1 MKKYILILLMVIGN
15 MVYSQT
21 PWVEMDGYHDIPVDK
36 GFVLGFSGTI
46 TISKEKDKT
55 TIDTNKRI
63 SLDLYFD
70 LIDKKVVF
78 HNYYEDTFTNVKV
91 TKIKKTILNER
102 RGNFIIKGKKGNE
115 RYKIVVGLYDVKTY
129 DPKQSLIVYINNRKN
144 KSKKT
149 IYSLYYTNFTH
160 RTNKTDED

>member
-21 PWVEMDGYHDIPVDK
+21 PWVKMDGYYDIPVDK
-36 GFVLGFSGTI
+36 GFVLGFYGTI
-46 TISKEKDKT
+46 TISKQKDKT

-78 HNYYEDTFTNVKV
+78 HNYYEDTFTNVKI
-91 TKIKKTILNER
+91 TKIKKTILNEE

-129 DPKQSLIVYINNRKN
+129 DPKQSLIVCINNRKN

-149 IYSLYYTNFTH
+149 IYSLYYNRFTY